1 MKKII
6 LLTTI
11 ILSTAI
17 QAECVINAQV
27 KKANAKTYFVDGAS
41 ISKKVREALKS
52 QCSFNV
58 TTMTKAQLIEMAE
71 KNHAKKIAKLKAG
84 E

>member
-1 MKKII
+1 MNKI
-6 LLTTI
+6 LLITI
-11 ILSTAI
+11 LLSSTAI

-27 KKANAKTYFVDGAS
+27 KKANAKTYYVDGVS

-58 TTMTKAQLIEMAE
+58 STMTNAQRIEMAQ
-71 KNHAKKIAKLKAG
+71 KQFDKKMAKLKAG